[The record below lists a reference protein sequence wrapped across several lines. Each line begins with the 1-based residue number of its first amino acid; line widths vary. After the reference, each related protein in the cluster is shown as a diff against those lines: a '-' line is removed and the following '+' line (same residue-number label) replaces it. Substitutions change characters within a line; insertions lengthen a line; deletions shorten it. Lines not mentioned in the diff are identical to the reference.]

1 MMVDLSFLITFLTG
15 SSVTSGV
22 LAFLA
27 GMSSVMVYT
36 RAKYLIA
43 DRRYRADEA
52 VVEAIVLEYTR
63 RLRDYDRVI
72 AELRS
77 RVDIMEV
84 RSQPPQSAMSQQSH
98 KPQPHVAPASE
109 PVAITQYAEVE
120 KEGNGTTDYIL
131 KLLIER
137 SRTSREVQ
145 LAVGRTREHTAR
157 LMKKLHDSGLV
168 SRNVNTKPFS
178 YHITDAGRER
188 VKEKVVPVVV

>member
-1 MMVDLSFLITFLTG
+1 MIVDLSFLITFLTG
-15 SSVTSGV
+15 SSVTSGA

-27 GMSSVMVYT
+27 GMACVMVYART
-36 RAKYLIA
+36 KSALA

-52 VVEAIVLEYTR
+52 VVEAVVLEYTR

-84 RSQPPQSAMSQQSH
+84 RSQPPRSVMSQQSH
-98 KPQPHVAPASE
+98 QPQPHVSPVSE
-109 PVAITQYAEVE
+109 PVAVTQHVVVE

-131 KLLIER
+131 KLLAER
-137 SRTSREVQ
+137 PRTSREVQ

-168 SRNVNTKPFS
+168 NRDANTKPFS
-178 YHITDAGRER
+178 YRITDVGRKR
-188 VKEKVVPVVV
+188 LKEKVVHVVV